1 MMSVRR
7 GRMATCK
14 MIERDGLF
22 GKGWRKDCPVWKR
35 DGFVIDR
42 EKRAADSVARRLY
55 WLIWACPG
63 GRVEAR
69 RGMEEA

>member
-1 MMSVRR
+1 
-7 GRMATCK
+7 

-42 EKRAADSVARRLY
+42 EKRAAESVARRLNIGLS
-55 WLIWACPG
+55 WRARGSKVRHGRSLKDILLIL
-63 GRVEAR
+63 R
-69 RGMEEA
+69 